1 MHDAC
6 VIALEDIIEN
16 GLCLFLN
23 AASNGRGEI
32 DGWSGKASAA
42 FFPPIIGFFLLL
54 ILFLMHATEYATVGR
69 KVAAENGLSVPEGLA
84 QCLAFGFTWWLPI
97 KKS

>member
-1 MHDAC
+1 MFLKITKHGKPIC
-6 VIALEDIIEN
+6 VGLYAWFSAL
-16 GLCLFLN
+16 
-23 AASNGRGEI
+23 AA
-32 DGWSGKASAA
+32 KKK
-42 FFPPIIGFFLLL
+42 PLPLL
-54 ILFLMHATEYATVGR
+54 ILFLMHATEYATIGR